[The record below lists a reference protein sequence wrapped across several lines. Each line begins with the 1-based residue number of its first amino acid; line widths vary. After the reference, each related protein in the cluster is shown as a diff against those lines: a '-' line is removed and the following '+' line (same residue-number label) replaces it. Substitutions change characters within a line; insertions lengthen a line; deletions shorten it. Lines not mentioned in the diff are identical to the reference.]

1 MRRLSN
7 ATLGQLPAD
16 VAQPGYDRAQVKTGV
31 IHLGLGAF
39 HRAHQ
44 AVVFDDAIAGGDPR
58 WGVLG
63 VSLRSPGVRDQ
74 MAPQDGLY
82 GLVERDGSGERIR
95 VIGVVKAVL
104 VAPEDPAA
112 VVAALAAPDTHI
124 VTLTITEKGYKLR
137 SGQLDRDDPDIAHDL
152 ASLTAPR
159 TAPGFLVAGLA
170 ARREAGLPP
179 FTALSCDNL
188 PHNGR
193 LLREAVLAMARAH
206 DTSLASW
213 IEQEGAFPQTMVDR
227 IVPAT
232 TAADVDAMS
241 TRLGVEDQALVKTEP
256 FFQWVIEDGF
266 CGPRPAFEALG
277 VRLTDDVA
285 PWEEAKLRLLNGAHS
300 GIAYLGGLAGV
311 EFVHAFVADAAGR
324 RFVEALWQE
333 STATLTPPPGF
344 DLDRY
349 RADLMARFSNP
360 ALQHRT
366 RQIAMDGSQKLPQ
379 RLLAPI
385 AARRAKGLSVDAL
398 ALAVAAWMR
407 WQSGA
412 DDGGIAFTIDDP
424 LAATTA
430 ACLAG
435 LSDPA
440 DQVDA
445 LLAIEPIFPAAIAS
459 DVKVRAALVRH
470 LTSLRDRGAR
480 ATWERFAV

>member
-1 MRRLSN
+1 VRRLSN

-112 VVAALAAPDTHI
+112 VLAALAAPDTHI

-256 FFQWVIEDGF
+256 FFQWVIEDRF

-459 DVKVRAALVRH
+459 DVEVRAALVRH